1 MLKLDDKL
9 KYNISQHG
17 GGVSCHI
24 YIYIYIYLYHMLLSN
39 IVIFTLFVYSC

>member
-24 YIYIYIYLYHMLLSN
+24 YICIYIYHMLLSN
-39 IVIFTLFVYSC
+39 IVIFTLFVYS